1 MAKVRKTFIF
11 NVAWAEALS
20 SYTAEV
26 RLEIYD
32 AIVKYASTGEL
43 TELRPLAEAAFSF
56 IKAEIDLNNARGD
69 EISAKRREAGRKG
82 NTVRWNAQ
90 PQQPRPQGSQP
101 PPQNIRYDLF
111 GNEEVEATPKKKPPQ
126 KHKYTPYV
134 LLTEAEHRKLVETY
148 GDDGAEWMIN
158 KLSNYKEAR
167 GMTYKS
173 DYRAILNWVVREY
186 EKEKLYGTSATNRQT
201 DTTTTA
207 KQQRE
212 AEFATHIIQKL
223 KGS

>member
-90 PQQPRPQGSQP
+90 PQPQPPQSSQP
-101 PPQNIRYDLF
+101 PPQPVAHDLF
-111 GNEEVEATPKKKPPQ
+111 GNEVVITKPKKQPPQ
-126 KHKYTPYV
+126 KHRYTPFV
-134 LLTEAEHRKLVETY
+134 LLTEAEHRKLVEAY

-186 EKEKLYGTSATNRQT
+186 EKEKMYGTTTNRQA
-201 DTTTTA
+201 DTAATA
-207 KQQRE
+207 KQQRD
-212 AEFATHIIQKL
+212 AEFAQHIMQKL